1 MRMLSTLNPVK
12 SDFLTVHNF
21 LQNELKHI
29 FEPEIRM
36 GSLPVNI
43 LETDDRFLIELV
55 APGFQKSE
63 FSIEL
68 EKQLLTIRAE
78 RQEEKQEQT
87 SKFHT
92 RQFIAHSFTRSFR
105 IPETIIDEDKI
116 SASYDSGILMVTL
129 PKKKTEAIETK
140 KLIGVQ

>member
-1 MRMLSTLNPVK
+1 MLSTLNPLK
-12 SDFLTVHNF
+12 TDFLTINNF

-55 APGFQKSE
+55 APGFHKSE

-78 RQEEKQEQT
+78 HQEDKQEQT

-105 IPETIIDEDKI
+105 IPETIDEDKI
-116 SASYDSGILMVTL
+116 SANYDSGILMVTL
-129 PKKKTEAIETK
+129 PKKKTEDIEIK
-140 KLIGVQ
+140 KLIKVQ

>member
-12 SDFLTVHNF
+12 SDFLTVHNL

-36 GSLPVNI
+36 GALPVNI

-55 APGFQKSE
+55 APGFQKSN
-63 FSIEL
+63 FSVEL

-78 RQEEKQEQT
+78 HQEEKQEQNA
-87 SKFHT
+87 KIHA
-92 RQFIAHSFTRSFR
+92 RQFAVHSFTRSFR
-105 IPETIIDEDKI
+105 IPQTVDADQI
-116 SASYDSGILMVTL
+116 SASYESGILTVTL
-129 PKKKTEAIETK
+129 PKKKEESADNK

>member
-1 MRMLSTLNPVK
+1 MLSTLNPIK

-78 RQEEKQEQT
+78 RQEEKQDQT

-105 IPETIIDEDKI
+105 IPESVDEDKI
-116 SASYDSGILMVTL
+116 SASYDAGVLMVTL
-129 PKKKTEAIETK
+129 PKKKNESSDTK